1 MFTGIVETKGKIIE
15 HVRGQNAH
23 RLVIKAPMIQLS
35 CGESLAVNGVCLTLL
50 EHPEGLLAFDIS
62 PETLRLTTLNHLYV
76 GDEVNLER
84 AMVANARFG
93 GHYVSGHVDTTAHV
107 LSLKTVDQYL
117 DIRVGQFAMPAQRFL
132 LPKGSIALNGVSL
145 TINEVESGAISL
157 MLVPHTLAVTTFAQL
172 KVGQVLN
179 VEFDYLTRV
188 IAHQLQQM
196 NLMGNV
202 DIA

>member
-15 HVRGQNAH
+15 HTRGQYAH
-23 RLVIKAPMIQLS
+23 RLVIESPMIQLT
-35 CGESLAVNGVCLTLL
+35 CGESIAVNGVCLTLL
-50 EHPEGLLAFDIS
+50 DHPDGLLAFDIS
-62 PETLRLTTLNHLYV
+62 PETLRLTTLNHLNV

-107 LSLKTVDQYL
+107 LSLKVVEQYL
-117 DIRVGQFAMPAQRFL
+117 DIRVGQFAMPAERFL

-145 TINEVESGAISL
+145 TINEVKSGVIAL
-157 MLVPHTLAVTTFAQL
+157 MIVPHTLAVTTFGQL
-172 KVGQVLN
+172 KVGQIVN

-196 NLMGNV
+196 NLMRQV